1 MADIFISYANE
12 DRESAAQ
19 LARTL
24 ETAGWRVWWD
34 RRIPAGR
41 TWRVVLEDALR
52 EMRCMVVLWSEN
64 SVQSP
69 WVAEEA
75 EEARRLGKM
84 IVPVLIQRVEPPIG
98 FRAIQAADLT
108 KWDGSIDDPAAQ
120 LFLADLKSVLGGA
133 PDKPVRPN
141 NDDIEVRRTD
151 RNSSPTSVGQRQKA
165 IFAALG
171 IVVAVWAAWQLWPN
185 SRQLDLKPPANEK
198 SEKPPAPSLV
208 SVVIDGAGKELKPS
222 ETMRL
227 ALSGKYSDGTQTQ
240 IKDGI
245 EWSSSAPQVAVVS
258 ADGEVKGIKAG
269 SSDIKAKIGGVAS
282 AGWTV
287 SVKAAKTE
295 AKPAPAVRLVA
306 LRVSSSSRELLTR
319 EKTAIRVRGRYSD
332 NTEQNLASGFEWQIS
347 DQSIASVNRD
357 GELEARRPGKVEII
371 ARAGEL
377 HSTPLTVVVKEAPK
391 IAPPAV
397 QPAKPLEAP
406 PPRAPAV
413 TEQAKARIVAH
424 INRAAS
430 YREEGNYAAALAEL
444 ERAKAMDALNDE
456 IRKEIDQ
463 TKRACNAERVLGNK
477 PNC

>member
-41 TWRVVLEDALR
+41 TWRAVLEDALR

-133 PDKPVRPN
+133 PDMPVRPN

-165 IFAALG
+165 VFAAVG

-185 SRQLDLKPPANEK
+185 SRQPDLKPP
-198 SEKPPAPSLV
+198 
-208 SVVIDGAGKELKPS
+208 
-222 ETMRL
+222 R
-227 ALSGKYSDGTQTQ
+227 Q
-240 IKDGI
+240 
-245 EWSSSAPQVAVVS
+245 
-258 ADGEVKGIKAG
+258 
-269 SSDIKAKIGGVAS
+269 
-282 AGWTV
+282 
-287 SVKAAKTE
+287 
-295 AKPAPAVRLVA
+295 
-306 LRVSSSSRELLTR
+306 
-319 EKTAIRVRGRYSD
+319 
-332 NTEQNLASGFEWQIS
+332 
-347 DQSIASVNRD
+347 
-357 GELEARRPGKVEII
+357 
-371 ARAGEL
+371 
-377 HSTPLTVVVKEAPK
+377 
-391 IAPPAV
+391 
-397 QPAKPLEAP
+397 
-406 PPRAPAV
+406 
-413 TEQAKARIVAH
+413 
-424 INRAAS
+424 
-430 YREEGNYAAALAEL
+430 
-444 ERAKAMDALNDE
+444 
-456 IRKEIDQ
+456 
-463 TKRACNAERVLGNK
+463 
-477 PNC
+477 